1 MVTENYKINPVSGL
15 RSQVSGLRSQ
25 KKEIMSNII
34 AIVGRPNVGKSTLF
48 NRLTESSNAIVK
60 EISGVTRDRIY
71 GRGEWNGMPFS
82 VIDTGGYVHGS
93 EDIFEGEIRKQVKL
107 AIEEASVIVFMV
119 DVTTGIV
126 DLDETVAAMLRK
138 SKKKVFIV
146 ANKVDNTQRYGLS
159 SEFYQFGLGDVYD
172 MSATNGSG
180 TGELLDDIINAF
192 DPNAQFEEVSDLPR
206 IAVVG
211 KPNVG
216 KSSLINAFTGQER
229 NIVTDISGTTRDA
242 INTRFKAFGF
252 DFMLIDTAGIRKKA
266 KVTED
271 IEYYSTLR
279 SVRTIEN
286 ADVCIFMI
294 DATEGIQKQ
303 DLHIYYMIEKNHKGV
318 VVLVNKWDLVEKDH
332 TTMLQYEEKLRE
344 ELAPFNDVP
353 IIFTST
359 LTKQRIH
366 KALETAMEV
375 YENRIKKVPTSELND
390 LLLPIIDATPPPSLK
405 GKYIK
410 IKYITQLPTH
420 APAFAF
426 FCNLPQYI
434 PDSYK
439 RFLENKLRANFNFTG
454 IPIRIFFRKK

>member
-1 MVTENYKINPVSGL
+1 
-15 RSQVSGLRSQ
+15 
-25 KKEIMSNII
+25 
-34 AIVGRPNVGKSTLF
+34 
-48 NRLTESSNAIVK
+48 LTESSNAIVK

>member
-1 MVTENYKINPVSGL
+1 
-15 RSQVSGLRSQ
+15 
-25 KKEIMSNII
+25 MSNII

-48 NRLTESSNAIVK
+48 NRLTESKNAIVK
-60 EISGVTRDRIY
+60 EISGVTRDRLY
-71 GRGEWNGMPFS
+71 GRGEWNGVPFS

-93 EDIFEGEIRKQVKL
+93 DDIFEGEIRKQVKL

-138 SKKKVFIV
+138 SKKKVFIA

-159 SEFYQFGLGDVYD
+159 SEFWSLGLGDVYD
-172 MSATNGSG
+172 LSATNGGG
-180 TGELLDDIINAF
+180 TGELLDDIIATF
-192 DPNAQFEEVSDLPR
+192 DKNSELEDEEDLPR
-206 IAVVG
+206 ITIVG

-216 KSSLINAFTGQER
+216 KSSFVNAITGQER
-229 NIVTDISGTTRDA
+229 NIVTNISGTTRDA
-242 INTRFKAFGF
+242 INTRYKAFGF
-252 DFMLIDTAGIRKKA
+252 DFVLVDTAGIRKQA

-279 SVRTIEN
+279 SVRSIEN
-286 ADVCIFMI
+286 SDICILMI
-294 DATEGIQKQ
+294 DATEGVQKQ
-303 DLHIYYMIEKNHKGV
+303 DLNIYYIIEKNSKGV

-332 TTMLQYEEKLRE
+332 TTMLAYEERIRE
-344 ELAPFNDVP
+344 QLAPYNDVP

-359 LTKQRIH
+359 ITKQRIH

-375 YENRIKKVPTSELND
+375 YNNRITKIPTSELND
-390 LLLPIIDATPPPSLK
+390 LLLPIIEATPPPSVK
-405 GKYIK
+405 GKYVN
-410 IKYITQLPTH
+410 IKYVTQLPTH

-426 FCNLPQYI
+426 FCNLPQYVAE
-434 PDSYK
+434 SYR
-439 RFLENKLRANFNFTG
+439 RFLENKIRENYNFTG